1 MLPREFDV
9 SGKTVIITGA
19 ARGIGKGIARVL
31 AHAGARV
38 MVTALTETY
47 LAPLGRGMQEAGYP
61 ILTITADATDSDD
74 WQRVTDYALSEWGH
88 IDALVNNLGDAIR
101 KPLVPTPGS
110 DGTPITDDEYRFV
123 LDVNLTQAFKGCRAV
138 GPHMIQRGRG
148 RIINISGFAARR
160 GSPEAL
166 VYSTAKAGVARL
178 TQTLALEWAP
188 YGITVN
194 CIAPGIFPDPETADP
209 EQLANSR
216 QNARENVPL
225 GRVGDLAEVGFLALY
240 LLSNASSYMTGET
253 LYIDGGLSHS

>member
-101 KPLVPTPGS
+101 KPLLPTPGS

-138 GPHMIQRGRG
+138 GPHMIERGRG
-148 RIINISGFAARR
+148 RVINISGFAARR

-225 GRVGDLAEVGFLALY
+225 GRVGELAEVGFLTLY
-240 LLSNASSYMTGET
+240 LMSDASSYMTGET